1 MSKGTKSDDNQKAIE
16 ILHSFGVRIWGAVI
30 IFQDWSESNFENL
43 KRKVHEYN
51 IEFPQFTILTPL
63 PGTGQWTTTE
73 HKLVT
78 KAHQFFDFLHS
89 VLPTRLSPQRFYEEY
104 AALWRTVGGGGVG
117 RARKMLQEVS
127 TTRRSVGR
135 FLGQYGTLSALPT
148 YRTGIQLLEK
158 SLSARPREHSTA

>member
-1 MSKGTKSDDNQKAIE
+1 M
-16 ILHSFGVRIWGAVI
+16 
-30 IFQDWSESNFENL
+30 
-43 KRKVHEYN
+43 
-51 IEFPQFTILTPL
+51 
-63 PGTGQWTTTE
+63 
-73 HKLVT
+73 T

-158 SLSARPREHSTA
+158 SLAARPREHSTA